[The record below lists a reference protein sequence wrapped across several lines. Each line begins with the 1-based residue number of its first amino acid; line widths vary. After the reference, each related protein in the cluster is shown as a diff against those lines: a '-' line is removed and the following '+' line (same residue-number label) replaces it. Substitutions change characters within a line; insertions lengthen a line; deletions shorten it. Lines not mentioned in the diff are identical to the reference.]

1 MSTDNLSTVLV
12 RFGRRPHYDTLY
24 AGACFATPEDVASLL
39 GVSELV
45 ARRAIRRAGKFVP
58 VPPSEHDEPSPMYV
72 AVITPKSKA
81 RHGQASV

>member
-24 AGACFATPEDVASLL
+24 AGACLATPEDVASLL

-45 ARRAIRRAGKFVP
+45 ARRALTEGLGRTSQ
-58 VPPSEHDEPSPMYV
+58 PS
-72 AVITPKSKA
+72 
-81 RHGQASV
+81 